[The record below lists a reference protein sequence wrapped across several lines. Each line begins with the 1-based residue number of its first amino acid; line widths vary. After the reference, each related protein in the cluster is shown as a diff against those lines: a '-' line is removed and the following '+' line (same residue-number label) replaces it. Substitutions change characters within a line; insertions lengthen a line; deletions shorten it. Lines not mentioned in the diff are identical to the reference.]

1 MKDKILKIFS
11 SSIKIKVTGR
21 NINNFLKRLINN
33 NINIE
38 KVIPISHKEIDL
50 IINYQDLDKVLK
62 LKTIYNIKIVRYYGK
77 LRIIKR
83 IKKDIFILS
92 SLLISLLLI
101 YTLSNVI
108 FKVEV
113 IHSNKNIIKL
123 VTKELED
130 NGIKKYKF
138 VKNYQEIEKIKNKI
152 LEENKDTLEWLE
164 IIREGTKYTIRVE
177 ERIINNK
184 PKDNKIYNIV
194 ASKNAVIKNIYA
206 ESGEKIRSINT
217 YVKKGDIIIS
227 SDITL
232 PNNEKISKTASGKVQ
247 GEVWYNIN
255 IEYPY
260 QYHEMK
266 YTGNKKKVLQY
277 FMDDCKEKKIPFVLH
292 GVTHEMEEEFRE
304 IFGDIYE
311 IEYDRDISEYIY
323 DREKLATLSGKK
335 LHGKRNHI
343 NRFKENHEWSYEPL
357 SDENQLEVL
366 AMLMEWK
373 MQNCDPE
380 DIEKHDEICV
390 SKNCVI
396 NYKELGLVGGVLRA
410 EGKIVGF
417 SIGERASNEDTF
429 IVHIEKAFADIQGAY
444 PMINQQFV
452 IHEMEDFKYVN
463 REDDAGE
470 EGLRKSKL
478 SYRPVFMVD
487 KGVLRLKSEVKN

>member
-11 SSIKIKVTGR
+11 SSIKIKVTER

-62 LKTIYNIKIVRYYGK
+62 LKTIYNIKIIRYYGK

-101 YTLSNVI
+101 YTLSNII
-108 FKVEV
+108 FKIEV
-113 IHSNKNIIKL
+113 IHSNNNIIKL

-260 QYHEMK
+260 QYHEIK
-266 YTGNKKKVLQY
+266 YTGNKKKVLVLNLLNKRISFFDFHKY
-277 FMDDCKEKKIPFVLH
+277 KTFNRNIKYIFNNNITPISLIYEDEYETNIINEVYDYNTAREKAITKAKEKILEKYPNIKDITDIKIIKEEDKKNKISLNLFVTCL
-292 GVTHEMEEEFRE
+292 
-304 IFGDIYE
+304 
-311 IEYDRDISEYIY
+311 
-323 DREKLATLSGKK
+323 
-335 LHGKRNHI
+335 
-343 NRFKENHEWSYEPL
+343 
-357 SDENQLEVL
+357 
-366 AMLMEWK
+366 
-373 MQNCDPE
+373 E
-380 DIEKHDEICV
+380 DITE
-390 SKNCVI
+390 
-396 NYKELGLVGGVLRA
+396 YKE
-410 EGKIVGF
+410 
-417 SIGERASNEDTF
+417 
-429 IVHIEKAFADIQGAY
+429 
-444 PMINQQFV
+444 
-452 IHEMEDFKYVN
+452 VN
-463 REDDAGE
+463 NNKET
-470 EGLRKSKL
+470 S
-478 SYRPVFMVD
+478 
-487 KGVLRLKSEVKN
+487 

>member
-260 QYHEMK
+260 QYHEIK
-266 YTGNKKKVLQY
+266 YTGNKKKVLVLNLLNKRISFFDFHKY
-277 FMDDCKEKKIPFVLH
+277 KTFNRNIKYIFNNNITPISLIYEDEYETNIINEVYDYNTAREKAITKAKEKILEKYPNIKDITDIKIIKEEDKKNKISLNLFVTCL
-292 GVTHEMEEEFRE
+292 
-304 IFGDIYE
+304 
-311 IEYDRDISEYIY
+311 
-323 DREKLATLSGKK
+323 
-335 LHGKRNHI
+335 
-343 NRFKENHEWSYEPL
+343 
-357 SDENQLEVL
+357 
-366 AMLMEWK
+366 
-373 MQNCDPE
+373 E
-380 DIEKHDEICV
+380 DITEYQEID
-390 SKNCVI
+390 N
-396 NYKELGLVGGVLRA
+396 NKET
-410 EGKIVGF
+410 
-417 SIGERASNEDTF
+417 S
-429 IVHIEKAFADIQGAY
+429 
-444 PMINQQFV
+444 
-452 IHEMEDFKYVN
+452 
-463 REDDAGE
+463 
-470 EGLRKSKL
+470 
-478 SYRPVFMVD
+478 
-487 KGVLRLKSEVKN
+487 

>member
-11 SSIKIKVTGR
+11 SSTKIKVTGR

-62 LKTIYNIKIVRYYGK
+62 LKTIYNIKIIRYYGK

-101 YTLSNVI
+101 YTLTNVI

-260 QYHEMK
+260 QYHEIK
-266 YTGNKKKVLQY
+266 YTGNKKKVLVLNLLNKRISFFDFHKY
-277 FMDDCKEKKIPFVLH
+277 KTFNRNIKYIFNNNITPISLIYEDEYETNIINEVYDYNTAREKAITKAKEKILEKYPNIKDITNIKIIKEEDKKNKISLNLFVTCL
-292 GVTHEMEEEFRE
+292 
-304 IFGDIYE
+304 
-311 IEYDRDISEYIY
+311 
-323 DREKLATLSGKK
+323 
-335 LHGKRNHI
+335 
-343 NRFKENHEWSYEPL
+343 
-357 SDENQLEVL
+357 
-366 AMLMEWK
+366 
-373 MQNCDPE
+373 E
-380 DIEKHDEICV
+380 DITEYQEV
-390 SKNCVI
+390 N
-396 NYKELGLVGGVLRA
+396 NNKET
-410 EGKIVGF
+410 
-417 SIGERASNEDTF
+417 S
-429 IVHIEKAFADIQGAY
+429 
-444 PMINQQFV
+444 
-452 IHEMEDFKYVN
+452 
-463 REDDAGE
+463 
-470 EGLRKSKL
+470 
-478 SYRPVFMVD
+478 
-487 KGVLRLKSEVKN
+487 

>member
-83 IKKDIFILS
+83 VKKDIFILS

-101 YTLSNVI
+101 YTLSNII

-138 VKNYQEIEKIKNKI
+138 VKNYQEIEKIKKKI

-206 ESGEKIRSINT
+206 ESGEKVRSINT

-232 PNNEKISKTASGKVQ
+232 PNNEKIAKTASGKVQ
-247 GEVWYNIN
+247 GEVWYSIN

-260 QYHEMK
+260 QYHEVK
-266 YTGNKKKVLQY
+266 YTGNKKKVLVLNLLNKRISFFDFHKY
-277 FMDDCKEKKIPFVLH
+277 KTFNRNIKYIFNNNITFISLIYEDEYETNIINEVYDYNTAKEKAITKA
-292 GVTHEMEEEFRE
+292 
-304 IFGDIYE
+304 
-311 IEYDRDISEYIY
+311 
-323 DREKLATLSGKK
+323 KKK
-335 LHGKRNHI
+335 LLEKYSNIEEVTNVKII
-343 NRFKENHEWSYEPL
+343 NEEDKETKISL
-357 SDENQLEVL
+357 SLFVTCL
-366 AMLMEWK
+366 
-373 MQNCDPE
+373 E
-380 DIEKHDEICV
+380 DITEYQEV
-390 SKNCVI
+390 
-396 NYKELGLVGGVLRA
+396 
-410 EGKIVGF
+410 
-417 SIGERASNEDTF
+417 
-429 IVHIEKAFADIQGAY
+429 
-444 PMINQQFV
+444 
-452 IHEMEDFKYVN
+452 
-463 REDDAGE
+463 
-470 EGLRKSKL
+470 
-478 SYRPVFMVD
+478 VD
-487 KGVLRLKSEVKN
+487 NSQ

>member
-38 KVIPISHKEIDL
+38 KVIPISNKEIDL

-62 LKTIYNIKIVRYYGK
+62 LKTIYSIKIVRYYGK

-260 QYHEMK
+260 QYHEIK
-266 YTGNKKKVLQY
+266 YTGNKKKVLVLNLLNKRISFFDFHKY
-277 FMDDCKEKKIPFVLH
+277 KTFNRNIKYIFNNNITPISLIYEDEYETNIINEVYDYNTAREKAITKAKEKILEKYPNIKDITNIKIIN
-292 GVTHEMEEEFRE
+292 EE
-304 IFGDIYE
+304 
-311 IEYDRDISEYIY
+311 
-323 DREKLATLSGKK
+323 GKK
-335 LHGKRNHI
+335 NKISLNLFVTCLEDI
-343 NRFKENHEWSYEPL
+343 TEYQEVDNNKEN
-357 SDENQLEVL
+357 
-366 AMLMEWK
+366 
-373 MQNCDPE
+373 
-380 DIEKHDEICV
+380 
-390 SKNCVI
+390 
-396 NYKELGLVGGVLRA
+396 
-410 EGKIVGF
+410 
-417 SIGERASNEDTF
+417 T
-429 IVHIEKAFADIQGAY
+429 
-444 PMINQQFV
+444 
-452 IHEMEDFKYVN
+452 
-463 REDDAGE
+463 
-470 EGLRKSKL
+470 
-478 SYRPVFMVD
+478 
-487 KGVLRLKSEVKN
+487 

>member
-101 YTLSNVI
+101 YTLSNII
-108 FKVEV
+108 FKIEV
-113 IHSNKNIIKL
+113 IHSNNNIIKL

-206 ESGEKIRSINT
+206 ESGEKVRSINT

-232 PNNEKISKTASGKVQ
+232 PNNEKIPKTASGKVQ

-260 QYHEMK
+260 QYHEIK
-266 YTGNKKKVLQY
+266 YTGNKKKVL
-277 FMDDCKEKKIPFVLH
+277 VLNLLNKRISFFDFH
-292 GVTHEMEEEFRE
+292 KYKTFNRNIKY
-304 IFGDIYE
+304 IFNNNITPISLIYE
-311 IEYDRDISEYIY
+311 DEYETNIINEVY
-323 DREKLATLSGKK
+323 DYNTAREKAITKAKDKMLEKYPNIKDITNIKIIKEEDKK
-335 LHGKRNHI
+335 NKISLNL
-343 NRFKENHEWSYEPL
+343 FVTCL
-357 SDENQLEVL
+357 
-366 AMLMEWK
+366 
-373 MQNCDPE
+373 E
-380 DIEKHDEICV
+380 DITEYQEVD
-390 SKNCVI
+390 N
-396 NYKELGLVGGVLRA
+396 NKET
-410 EGKIVGF
+410 
-417 SIGERASNEDTF
+417 S
-429 IVHIEKAFADIQGAY
+429 
-444 PMINQQFV
+444 
-452 IHEMEDFKYVN
+452 
-463 REDDAGE
+463 
-470 EGLRKSKL
+470 
-478 SYRPVFMVD
+478 
-487 KGVLRLKSEVKN
+487 

>member
-138 VKNYQEIEKIKNKI
+138 VKNYQEIEKIKKKI
-152 LEENKDTLEWLE
+152 LEKNKDTLEWLE

-260 QYHEMK
+260 QYHEIK
-266 YTGNKKKVLQY
+266 YTGNKKKVL
-277 FMDDCKEKKIPFVLH
+277 VLNLLNKRISFFDFH
-292 GVTHEMEEEFRE
+292 KYKTFNRNIKY
-304 IFGDIYE
+304 IFNNNITPISLIYE
-311 IEYDRDISEYIY
+311 DEYETNIINEVY
-323 DREKLATLSGKK
+323 DYNTAREKAITKAKDKILKK
-335 LHGKRNHI
+335 YPNIKDITNI
-343 NRFKENHEWSYEPL
+343 KIIKEEDKKNKISL
-357 SDENQLEVL
+357 NLFVTCL
-366 AMLMEWK
+366 
-373 MQNCDPE
+373 E
-380 DIEKHDEICV
+380 DITEYQEV
-390 SKNCVI
+390 N
-396 NYKELGLVGGVLRA
+396 N
-410 EGKIVGF
+410 
-417 SIGERASNEDTF
+417 N
-429 IVHIEKAFADIQGAY
+429 IET
-444 PMINQQFV
+444 P
-452 IHEMEDFKYVN
+452 
-463 REDDAGE
+463 
-470 EGLRKSKL
+470 
-478 SYRPVFMVD
+478 
-487 KGVLRLKSEVKN
+487 

>member
-101 YTLSNVI
+101 YTLSNII
-108 FKVEV
+108 FKIEV
-113 IHSNKNIIKL
+113 IHSNNNIIKL

-138 VKNYQEIEKIKNKI
+138 VKNYQEIEKIKKKI

-206 ESGEKIRSINT
+206 ESGEKVRSINT

-260 QYHEMK
+260 QYHEIK
-266 YTGNKKKVLQY
+266 YTGNKKKVL
-277 FMDDCKEKKIPFVLH
+277 VLNLLNKRISFFDFH
-292 GVTHEMEEEFRE
+292 KYKTFNRNIKY
-304 IFGDIYE
+304 IFNNNITPISLIYE
-311 IEYDRDISEYIY
+311 DEYETNIINEVY
-323 DREKLATLSGKK
+323 DYNTAREKAITKAKDKMLEKYPNIKDITNIKIIKEEDKK
-335 LHGKRNHI
+335 NKISLNL
-343 NRFKENHEWSYEPL
+343 FVTCL
-357 SDENQLEVL
+357 
-366 AMLMEWK
+366 
-373 MQNCDPE
+373 E
-380 DIEKHDEICV
+380 DITEYQEVD
-390 SKNCVI
+390 N
-396 NYKELGLVGGVLRA
+396 NKET
-410 EGKIVGF
+410 
-417 SIGERASNEDTF
+417 S
-429 IVHIEKAFADIQGAY
+429 
-444 PMINQQFV
+444 
-452 IHEMEDFKYVN
+452 
-463 REDDAGE
+463 
-470 EGLRKSKL
+470 
-478 SYRPVFMVD
+478 
-487 KGVLRLKSEVKN
+487 

>member
-62 LKTIYNIKIVRYYGK
+62 LKTIYNIKIIRYYGK

-101 YTLSNVI
+101 YTLSNII
-108 FKVEV
+108 FKIEV
-113 IHSNKNIIKL
+113 IHSNNNIIKL

-260 QYHEMK
+260 QYHEIK
-266 YTGNKKKVLQY
+266 YTGNKKKVLVLNLLNKRISFFDFHKY
-277 FMDDCKEKKIPFVLH
+277 KTFNRNIKYIFNNNITPISLIYEDEYETNIINEVYDYNTAREKAITKAKEKILEKYPNIKDITNIKIIKEEDKKNKISLNLFVTCL
-292 GVTHEMEEEFRE
+292 
-304 IFGDIYE
+304 
-311 IEYDRDISEYIY
+311 
-323 DREKLATLSGKK
+323 
-335 LHGKRNHI
+335 
-343 NRFKENHEWSYEPL
+343 
-357 SDENQLEVL
+357 
-366 AMLMEWK
+366 
-373 MQNCDPE
+373 E
-380 DIEKHDEICV
+380 DITEYQE
-390 SKNCVI
+390 
-396 NYKELGLVGGVLRA
+396 
-410 EGKIVGF
+410 
-417 SIGERASNEDTF
+417 
-429 IVHIEKAFADIQGAY
+429 
-444 PMINQQFV
+444 
-452 IHEMEDFKYVN
+452 
-463 REDDAGE
+463 
-470 EGLRKSKL
+470 
-478 SYRPVFMVD
+478 VD
-487 KGVLRLKSEVKN
+487 NNKGTS

>member
-101 YTLSNVI
+101 YTLSNII
-108 FKVEV
+108 FKIEV
-113 IHSNKNIIKL
+113 IHSNNNIIKL

-138 VKNYQEIEKIKNKI
+138 VKNYQEIEKIKKKI

-206 ESGEKIRSINT
+206 ESGEKVRSINT

-232 PNNEKISKTASGKVQ
+232 PNNEKIPKTASGKVQ

-260 QYHEMK
+260 QYHEIK
-266 YTGNKKKVLQY
+266 YTGNKKKVL
-277 FMDDCKEKKIPFVLH
+277 VLNLLNKRISFFDFH
-292 GVTHEMEEEFRE
+292 KYKTFNRNIKY
-304 IFGDIYE
+304 IFNNNITPISLIYE
-311 IEYDRDISEYIY
+311 DEYETNIINEVY
-323 DREKLATLSGKK
+323 DYNTAREKAITKAKDKMLEKYPNIKDITNIKIIKEEDKK
-335 LHGKRNHI
+335 NKISLNL
-343 NRFKENHEWSYEPL
+343 FVTCL
-357 SDENQLEVL
+357 
-366 AMLMEWK
+366 
-373 MQNCDPE
+373 E
-380 DIEKHDEICV
+380 DITEYQEVD
-390 SKNCVI
+390 N
-396 NYKELGLVGGVLRA
+396 NKET
-410 EGKIVGF
+410 
-417 SIGERASNEDTF
+417 S
-429 IVHIEKAFADIQGAY
+429 
-444 PMINQQFV
+444 
-452 IHEMEDFKYVN
+452 
-463 REDDAGE
+463 
-470 EGLRKSKL
+470 
-478 SYRPVFMVD
+478 
-487 KGVLRLKSEVKN
+487 

>member
-138 VKNYQEIEKIKNKI
+138 VKKYQEIEKIKNKI

-194 ASKNAVIKNIYA
+194 ASNNAVIKTIYA
-206 ESGEKIRSINT
+206 ESGEIIRSINT

-247 GEVWYNIN
+247 GEVWYSIN

-260 QYHEMK
+260 QYHEEK
-266 YTGNKKKVLQY
+266 YTGNKKKVLVLNLLNKRISFFDFHKY
-277 FMDDCKEKKIPFVLH
+277 KTFNRNIKYIFNNNITPISLIYEDEYETNIINEVYDYNTAREKATTKAKEKILEKYPNIKDITNIKIIKEEDKKNKISLNLFVTCL
-292 GVTHEMEEEFRE
+292 E
-304 IFGDIYE
+304 DIT
-311 IEYDRDISEYIY
+311 EYQEVD
-323 DREKLATLSGKK
+323 
-335 LHGKRNHI
+335 N
-343 NRFKENHEWSYEPL
+343 NKEN
-357 SDENQLEVL
+357 
-366 AMLMEWK
+366 
-373 MQNCDPE
+373 
-380 DIEKHDEICV
+380 
-390 SKNCVI
+390 
-396 NYKELGLVGGVLRA
+396 
-410 EGKIVGF
+410 
-417 SIGERASNEDTF
+417 T
-429 IVHIEKAFADIQGAY
+429 
-444 PMINQQFV
+444 
-452 IHEMEDFKYVN
+452 
-463 REDDAGE
+463 
-470 EGLRKSKL
+470 
-478 SYRPVFMVD
+478 
-487 KGVLRLKSEVKN
+487 

>member
-62 LKTIYNIKIVRYYGK
+62 LKTIYNIKIIRYYGK

-101 YTLSNVI
+101 YTLSNII
-108 FKVEV
+108 FKIEV
-113 IHSNKNIIKL
+113 IHSNNNIIKL

-138 VKNYQEIEKIKNKI
+138 VKNYQEIEKIKKKI

-206 ESGEKIRSINT
+206 ESGEKVRSINT

-232 PNNEKISKTASGKVQ
+232 PNNEKIPKTASGKVQ

-260 QYHEMK
+260 QYHEIK
-266 YTGNKKKVLQY
+266 YTGNKKKVL
-277 FMDDCKEKKIPFVLH
+277 VLNLLNKRISFFDFH
-292 GVTHEMEEEFRE
+292 KYKTFNRNIKY
-304 IFGDIYE
+304 IFNNNITPISLIYE
-311 IEYDRDISEYIY
+311 DEYETNIINEVY
-323 DREKLATLSGKK
+323 DYNTAREKAITKAKDKILEKYPNIKDITNIKIIKEEDKK
-335 LHGKRNHI
+335 NKISLNL
-343 NRFKENHEWSYEPL
+343 FVTCL
-357 SDENQLEVL
+357 
-366 AMLMEWK
+366 
-373 MQNCDPE
+373 E
-380 DIEKHDEICV
+380 DITEYQEVD
-390 SKNCVI
+390 N
-396 NYKELGLVGGVLRA
+396 NKET
-410 EGKIVGF
+410 
-417 SIGERASNEDTF
+417 S
-429 IVHIEKAFADIQGAY
+429 
-444 PMINQQFV
+444 
-452 IHEMEDFKYVN
+452 
-463 REDDAGE
+463 
-470 EGLRKSKL
+470 
-478 SYRPVFMVD
+478 
-487 KGVLRLKSEVKN
+487 

>member
-152 LEENKDTLEWLE
+152 LEENKNTLEWLE

-206 ESGEKIRSINT
+206 ESGEKVRSINT

-247 GEVWYNIN
+247 GEVWYSIN

-260 QYHEMK
+260 QYHEIK
-266 YTGNKKKVLQY
+266 YTGNKKKVLVLNLLNKRISFFDFHKY
-277 FMDDCKEKKIPFVLH
+277 KTFNRNIKYIFNNNITPISLIYEDEYETNIINEIYDYNTAKEKAITKAKDKILEKYPNIKDITNIKIIKEEDKKNKISLNLFVTCL
-292 GVTHEMEEEFRE
+292 
-304 IFGDIYE
+304 
-311 IEYDRDISEYIY
+311 
-323 DREKLATLSGKK
+323 
-335 LHGKRNHI
+335 
-343 NRFKENHEWSYEPL
+343 
-357 SDENQLEVL
+357 
-366 AMLMEWK
+366 
-373 MQNCDPE
+373 E
-380 DIEKHDEICV
+380 DITEYQEV
-390 SKNCVI
+390 N
-396 NYKELGLVGGVLRA
+396 N
-410 EGKIVGF
+410 
-417 SIGERASNEDTF
+417 N
-429 IVHIEKAFADIQGAY
+429 IET
-444 PMINQQFV
+444 P
-452 IHEMEDFKYVN
+452 
-463 REDDAGE
+463 
-470 EGLRKSKL
+470 
-478 SYRPVFMVD
+478 
-487 KGVLRLKSEVKN
+487 

>member
-83 IKKDIFILS
+83 VKKDIFILS

-101 YTLSNVI
+101 YTLSNII

-138 VKNYQEIEKIKNKI
+138 VKNYQEIEKIKKKI

-260 QYHEMK
+260 QYHEIK
-266 YTGNKKKVLQY
+266 YTGNKKKVLVLNLLNKRISLFDFHKY
-277 FMDDCKEKKIPFVLH
+277 KTFNRNIKYIFNNNITPISLIYEDEYETNIINEVYDYNTAREKAITKAKEKILEKYPNIKDITNIKIINEEDKKNKISLNLFVTCL
-292 GVTHEMEEEFRE
+292 
-304 IFGDIYE
+304 
-311 IEYDRDISEYIY
+311 
-323 DREKLATLSGKK
+323 
-335 LHGKRNHI
+335 
-343 NRFKENHEWSYEPL
+343 
-357 SDENQLEVL
+357 
-366 AMLMEWK
+366 
-373 MQNCDPE
+373 E
-380 DIEKHDEICV
+380 DITEYQEV
-390 SKNCVI
+390 N
-396 NYKELGLVGGVLRA
+396 N
-410 EGKIVGF
+410 
-417 SIGERASNEDTF
+417 N
-429 IVHIEKAFADIQGAY
+429 IET
-444 PMINQQFV
+444 
-452 IHEMEDFKYVN
+452 H
-463 REDDAGE
+463 
-470 EGLRKSKL
+470 
-478 SYRPVFMVD
+478 
-487 KGVLRLKSEVKN
+487 

>member
-260 QYHEMK
+260 QYHEIK
-266 YTGNKKKVLQY
+266 YTGNKKKVLVLNLLNKRISFFDFHKY
-277 FMDDCKEKKIPFVLH
+277 KTFNRNIKYIFNNNITPISLIYEDEYETNIINEVYDYNTAKEKAITKVKDKILEKYPNIKEITNIKIINEEDKKNKISLNLFVTCL
-292 GVTHEMEEEFRE
+292 E
-304 IFGDIYE
+304 DIT
-311 IEYDRDISEYIY
+311 EYQEVD
-323 DREKLATLSGKK
+323 
-335 LHGKRNHI
+335 N
-343 NRFKENHEWSYEPL
+343 NKEN
-357 SDENQLEVL
+357 
-366 AMLMEWK
+366 
-373 MQNCDPE
+373 
-380 DIEKHDEICV
+380 
-390 SKNCVI
+390 
-396 NYKELGLVGGVLRA
+396 
-410 EGKIVGF
+410 
-417 SIGERASNEDTF
+417 T
-429 IVHIEKAFADIQGAY
+429 
-444 PMINQQFV
+444 
-452 IHEMEDFKYVN
+452 
-463 REDDAGE
+463 
-470 EGLRKSKL
+470 
-478 SYRPVFMVD
+478 
-487 KGVLRLKSEVKN
+487 

>member
-232 PNNEKISKTASGKVQ
+232 PTNEKISKTASGKVQ

-260 QYHEMK
+260 QYHEIK
-266 YTGNKKKVLQY
+266 YTGNKKKVLVLNLLNKRISFFDFHKY
-277 FMDDCKEKKIPFVLH
+277 KTFNRNIKYIFNNNITPISLIYEDEYETNIINEVYDYNTAREKATTKAKEKILEKYPNIKDITNIKIIKEEDKKNKISLNLFVTCL
-292 GVTHEMEEEFRE
+292 E
-304 IFGDIYE
+304 DIT
-311 IEYDRDISEYIY
+311 EYQEVD
-323 DREKLATLSGKK
+323 
-335 LHGKRNHI
+335 N
-343 NRFKENHEWSYEPL
+343 NKEN
-357 SDENQLEVL
+357 
-366 AMLMEWK
+366 
-373 MQNCDPE
+373 
-380 DIEKHDEICV
+380 
-390 SKNCVI
+390 
-396 NYKELGLVGGVLRA
+396 
-410 EGKIVGF
+410 
-417 SIGERASNEDTF
+417 T
-429 IVHIEKAFADIQGAY
+429 
-444 PMINQQFV
+444 
-452 IHEMEDFKYVN
+452 
-463 REDDAGE
+463 
-470 EGLRKSKL
+470 
-478 SYRPVFMVD
+478 
-487 KGVLRLKSEVKN
+487 

>member
-101 YTLSNVI
+101 YTLSNII
-108 FKVEV
+108 FKIEV
-113 IHSNKNIIKL
+113 IHSNNNIIKL

-260 QYHEMK
+260 QYHEIK
-266 YTGNKKKVLQY
+266 YTGNKKKVLVLNLLNKRISFFDFHKY
-277 FMDDCKEKKIPFVLH
+277 KTFNRNIKYIFNNNITPISLIYEDEYETNIINEVYDYNTAREKAITKAKEKILEKYPNIKDRTNIKIIKEEDKKNKISLNLFVTCL
-292 GVTHEMEEEFRE
+292 
-304 IFGDIYE
+304 
-311 IEYDRDISEYIY
+311 
-323 DREKLATLSGKK
+323 
-335 LHGKRNHI
+335 
-343 NRFKENHEWSYEPL
+343 
-357 SDENQLEVL
+357 
-366 AMLMEWK
+366 
-373 MQNCDPE
+373 E
-380 DIEKHDEICV
+380 DITEYQEV
-390 SKNCVI
+390 N
-396 NYKELGLVGGVLRA
+396 NNKET
-410 EGKIVGF
+410 
-417 SIGERASNEDTF
+417 S
-429 IVHIEKAFADIQGAY
+429 
-444 PMINQQFV
+444 
-452 IHEMEDFKYVN
+452 
-463 REDDAGE
+463 
-470 EGLRKSKL
+470 
-478 SYRPVFMVD
+478 
-487 KGVLRLKSEVKN
+487 

>member
-62 LKTIYNIKIVRYYGK
+62 LKTIYNIKIIRYYGK

-101 YTLSNVI
+101 YTLSNII

-113 IHSNKNIIKL
+113 IHSNNNIIKL

-266 YTGNKKKVLQY
+266 YTGNKKKVL
-277 FMDDCKEKKIPFVLH
+277 VLNLLNKRISFFDFH
-292 GVTHEMEEEFRE
+292 KYKTFNRNIKY
-304 IFGDIYE
+304 IFNNNITPISLIYE
-311 IEYDRDISEYIY
+311 DEYETNIINEVY
-323 DREKLATLSGKK
+323 DYNTAREKAITKAKDKMLEKYPNIKDITNIKIIKEEDKK
-335 LHGKRNHI
+335 NKISLNL
-343 NRFKENHEWSYEPL
+343 FVTCL
-357 SDENQLEVL
+357 
-366 AMLMEWK
+366 
-373 MQNCDPE
+373 E
-380 DIEKHDEICV
+380 DITEYQEVD
-390 SKNCVI
+390 N
-396 NYKELGLVGGVLRA
+396 NKET
-410 EGKIVGF
+410 
-417 SIGERASNEDTF
+417 S
-429 IVHIEKAFADIQGAY
+429 
-444 PMINQQFV
+444 
-452 IHEMEDFKYVN
+452 
-463 REDDAGE
+463 
-470 EGLRKSKL
+470 
-478 SYRPVFMVD
+478 
-487 KGVLRLKSEVKN
+487 

>member
-101 YTLSNVI
+101 HTLSNVI

-217 YVKKGDIIIS
+217 YVRKGDIIIS

-260 QYHEMK
+260 QYHEIK
-266 YTGNKKKVLQY
+266 YTGNKKKVLVLNLLNKRISFFDFHKY
-277 FMDDCKEKKIPFVLH
+277 KTFNRNIKYIFNNNITPISLIYEDEYETNIINEVYDYNTAREKATTKAKEKILEKYPNIKDITNIKIIKEEDKKNKISLNLFVTCL
-292 GVTHEMEEEFRE
+292 E
-304 IFGDIYE
+304 DIT
-311 IEYDRDISEYIY
+311 EYQEVD
-323 DREKLATLSGKK
+323 
-335 LHGKRNHI
+335 N
-343 NRFKENHEWSYEPL
+343 NKEN
-357 SDENQLEVL
+357 
-366 AMLMEWK
+366 
-373 MQNCDPE
+373 
-380 DIEKHDEICV
+380 
-390 SKNCVI
+390 
-396 NYKELGLVGGVLRA
+396 
-410 EGKIVGF
+410 
-417 SIGERASNEDTF
+417 T
-429 IVHIEKAFADIQGAY
+429 
-444 PMINQQFV
+444 
-452 IHEMEDFKYVN
+452 
-463 REDDAGE
+463 
-470 EGLRKSKL
+470 
-478 SYRPVFMVD
+478 
-487 KGVLRLKSEVKN
+487 

>member
-138 VKNYQEIEKIKNKI
+138 VKNYQEIEKIKNKV

-260 QYHEMK
+260 QYHEIK
-266 YTGNKKKVLQY
+266 YTGNKKKVLVLNLLNKRISFFDFHKY
-277 FMDDCKEKKIPFVLH
+277 KTFNRNIKYIFNNSVTPISLTYEDEYETNIINEVYDYDTAREKAIAKAKEKLLEKYPNIEEVTDIKIITEEDKETKISLNLFVTCL
-292 GVTHEMEEEFRE
+292 
-304 IFGDIYE
+304 
-311 IEYDRDISEYIY
+311 
-323 DREKLATLSGKK
+323 
-335 LHGKRNHI
+335 
-343 NRFKENHEWSYEPL
+343 
-357 SDENQLEVL
+357 
-366 AMLMEWK
+366 
-373 MQNCDPE
+373 E
-380 DIEKHDEICV
+380 DITEYQEV
-390 SKNCVI
+390 N
-396 NYKELGLVGGVLRA
+396 N
-410 EGKIVGF
+410 
-417 SIGERASNEDTF
+417 N
-429 IVHIEKAFADIQGAY
+429 IET
-444 PMINQQFV
+444 P
-452 IHEMEDFKYVN
+452 
-463 REDDAGE
+463 
-470 EGLRKSKL
+470 
-478 SYRPVFMVD
+478 
-487 KGVLRLKSEVKN
+487 

>member
-38 KVIPISHKEIDL
+38 KVMPISHKEIDL

-101 YTLSNVI
+101 HTLSNVI

-184 PKDNKIYNIV
+184 LKDNKIYNIV

-260 QYHEMK
+260 QYHEIK
-266 YTGNKKKVLQY
+266 YTGNKKKVLVLNLLNKRISLFDFHKY
-277 FMDDCKEKKIPFVLH
+277 KTFNRNIKYIFNNNITPISLIYEDEYETNIINEVYDYNTAREKAITKAKEKILEKYPNIKDITNIKIIKEEDKKNKISLNLFVTCL
-292 GVTHEMEEEFRE
+292 E
-304 IFGDIYE
+304 DIT
-311 IEYDRDISEYIY
+311 EYQEVD
-323 DREKLATLSGKK
+323 
-335 LHGKRNHI
+335 N
-343 NRFKENHEWSYEPL
+343 NKEN
-357 SDENQLEVL
+357 
-366 AMLMEWK
+366 
-373 MQNCDPE
+373 
-380 DIEKHDEICV
+380 
-390 SKNCVI
+390 
-396 NYKELGLVGGVLRA
+396 
-410 EGKIVGF
+410 
-417 SIGERASNEDTF
+417 T
-429 IVHIEKAFADIQGAY
+429 
-444 PMINQQFV
+444 
-452 IHEMEDFKYVN
+452 
-463 REDDAGE
+463 
-470 EGLRKSKL
+470 
-478 SYRPVFMVD
+478 
-487 KGVLRLKSEVKN
+487 

>member
-62 LKTIYNIKIVRYYGK
+62 LKTIYNIKIIRYYGK

-101 YTLSNVI
+101 YTLSNII

-113 IHSNKNIIKL
+113 IHSNNNIIKL

-260 QYHEMK
+260 QYHEIK
-266 YTGNKKKVLQY
+266 YTGNKKKVLVLNLLNKRISFFDFHKY
-277 FMDDCKEKKIPFVLH
+277 KTFNRNIKYIFNNNITPISLIYEDEYETNIINEVYDYNTAREKAITKAKEKILEKYPNIKDITNIKIIKEEDKKNKISLNLFVTCL
-292 GVTHEMEEEFRE
+292 
-304 IFGDIYE
+304 
-311 IEYDRDISEYIY
+311 
-323 DREKLATLSGKK
+323 
-335 LHGKRNHI
+335 
-343 NRFKENHEWSYEPL
+343 
-357 SDENQLEVL
+357 
-366 AMLMEWK
+366 
-373 MQNCDPE
+373 E
-380 DIEKHDEICV
+380 DITEYQEVD
-390 SKNCVI
+390 N
-396 NYKELGLVGGVLRA
+396 NKET
-410 EGKIVGF
+410 
-417 SIGERASNEDTF
+417 S
-429 IVHIEKAFADIQGAY
+429 
-444 PMINQQFV
+444 
-452 IHEMEDFKYVN
+452 
-463 REDDAGE
+463 
-470 EGLRKSKL
+470 
-478 SYRPVFMVD
+478 
-487 KGVLRLKSEVKN
+487 

>member
-260 QYHEMK
+260 QYHEIK
-266 YTGNKKKVLQY
+266 YTGNKKKVLVLNLLNKRISFFDFHKY
-277 FMDDCKEKKIPFVLH
+277 KTFNRNIKYIFNNNITPISLIYEDEYETNIINEVYDYNTAREKATTKAKEKILEKYPNIKDITNIKIIKEEDKKNKISLNLFVTCL
-292 GVTHEMEEEFRE
+292 E
-304 IFGDIYE
+304 DIT
-311 IEYDRDISEYIY
+311 EYQEVD
-323 DREKLATLSGKK
+323 
-335 LHGKRNHI
+335 N
-343 NRFKENHEWSYEPL
+343 NKEN
-357 SDENQLEVL
+357 
-366 AMLMEWK
+366 
-373 MQNCDPE
+373 
-380 DIEKHDEICV
+380 
-390 SKNCVI
+390 
-396 NYKELGLVGGVLRA
+396 
-410 EGKIVGF
+410 
-417 SIGERASNEDTF
+417 T
-429 IVHIEKAFADIQGAY
+429 
-444 PMINQQFV
+444 
-452 IHEMEDFKYVN
+452 
-463 REDDAGE
+463 
-470 EGLRKSKL
+470 
-478 SYRPVFMVD
+478 
-487 KGVLRLKSEVKN
+487 

>member
-266 YTGNKKKVLQY
+266 YTGNKKKVLVLNLLNKRISFFDFHKY
-277 FMDDCKEKKIPFVLH
+277 KTFNRNIKYIFNNNITPISLIYEDEYETNIINEVYDYNTAREKATTKAKEKILEKYPNIKDITNIKIINEEDKKNKISLNLFVTCL
-292 GVTHEMEEEFRE
+292 E
-304 IFGDIYE
+304 DIT
-311 IEYDRDISEYIY
+311 EYQEVD
-323 DREKLATLSGKK
+323 
-335 LHGKRNHI
+335 N
-343 NRFKENHEWSYEPL
+343 NKEN
-357 SDENQLEVL
+357 
-366 AMLMEWK
+366 
-373 MQNCDPE
+373 
-380 DIEKHDEICV
+380 
-390 SKNCVI
+390 
-396 NYKELGLVGGVLRA
+396 
-410 EGKIVGF
+410 
-417 SIGERASNEDTF
+417 T
-429 IVHIEKAFADIQGAY
+429 
-444 PMINQQFV
+444 
-452 IHEMEDFKYVN
+452 
-463 REDDAGE
+463 
-470 EGLRKSKL
+470 
-478 SYRPVFMVD
+478 
-487 KGVLRLKSEVKN
+487 

>member
-101 YTLSNVI
+101 YTLSNII
-108 FKVEV
+108 FKIEV

-260 QYHEMK
+260 QYHEIK
-266 YTGNKKKVLQY
+266 YTGNKKKVLVLNLLNKRISFFDFHKY
-277 FMDDCKEKKIPFVLH
+277 KTFNRNIKYIFNNNITPISLIYEDEYETNIINEVYDYNTAREKAITKAKEKILEKYPNIKDITDIKIIKEEDKKNKISLNLFVTCL
-292 GVTHEMEEEFRE
+292 
-304 IFGDIYE
+304 
-311 IEYDRDISEYIY
+311 
-323 DREKLATLSGKK
+323 
-335 LHGKRNHI
+335 
-343 NRFKENHEWSYEPL
+343 
-357 SDENQLEVL
+357 
-366 AMLMEWK
+366 
-373 MQNCDPE
+373 E
-380 DIEKHDEICV
+380 DITE
-390 SKNCVI
+390 
-396 NYKELGLVGGVLRA
+396 YKE
-410 EGKIVGF
+410 
-417 SIGERASNEDTF
+417 
-429 IVHIEKAFADIQGAY
+429 
-444 PMINQQFV
+444 
-452 IHEMEDFKYVN
+452 VN
-463 REDDAGE
+463 NNKET
-470 EGLRKSKL
+470 S
-478 SYRPVFMVD
+478 
-487 KGVLRLKSEVKN
+487 

>member
-62 LKTIYNIKIVRYYGK
+62 LKTIYNIKIIRYYGK

-101 YTLSNVI
+101 YTLSNII
-108 FKVEV
+108 FKIEV
-113 IHSNKNIIKL
+113 IHSNNNIIKL

-266 YTGNKKKVLQY
+266 YTGNKKKVLVLNLLNKRISFFDFHKY
-277 FMDDCKEKKIPFVLH
+277 KTFNRNIKYIFNNNITPISLIYEDEYETNIINEVYDYNTAREKAITKAKEKILEKYPNIKDIINIKIIKEEDKKNKISLNLFVTCL
-292 GVTHEMEEEFRE
+292 
-304 IFGDIYE
+304 
-311 IEYDRDISEYIY
+311 
-323 DREKLATLSGKK
+323 
-335 LHGKRNHI
+335 
-343 NRFKENHEWSYEPL
+343 
-357 SDENQLEVL
+357 
-366 AMLMEWK
+366 
-373 MQNCDPE
+373 E
-380 DIEKHDEICV
+380 DITEYQEID
-390 SKNCVI
+390 N
-396 NYKELGLVGGVLRA
+396 NKET
-410 EGKIVGF
+410 
-417 SIGERASNEDTF
+417 S
-429 IVHIEKAFADIQGAY
+429 
-444 PMINQQFV
+444 
-452 IHEMEDFKYVN
+452 
-463 REDDAGE
+463 
-470 EGLRKSKL
+470 
-478 SYRPVFMVD
+478 
-487 KGVLRLKSEVKN
+487 

>member
-11 SSIKIKVTGR
+11 SSIKIKVIGR

-101 YTLSNVI
+101 YTLSNII
-108 FKVEV
+108 FKIEV
-113 IHSNKNIIKL
+113 IHSNNNIIKL

-260 QYHEMK
+260 QYHEIK
-266 YTGNKKKVLQY
+266 YTGNKKKVLVLNLLNKRISFFDFHKY
-277 FMDDCKEKKIPFVLH
+277 KTFNRNIKYIFNNNITPISLIYEDEYETNIINEVYDYNTAREKAITKAKEKILEKYPNIKDITNIKIIKEEDKKNKISLNLFVTCL
-292 GVTHEMEEEFRE
+292 
-304 IFGDIYE
+304 
-311 IEYDRDISEYIY
+311 
-323 DREKLATLSGKK
+323 
-335 LHGKRNHI
+335 
-343 NRFKENHEWSYEPL
+343 
-357 SDENQLEVL
+357 
-366 AMLMEWK
+366 
-373 MQNCDPE
+373 E
-380 DIEKHDEICV
+380 DITEYQEVD
-390 SKNCVI
+390 N
-396 NYKELGLVGGVLRA
+396 NKET
-410 EGKIVGF
+410 
-417 SIGERASNEDTF
+417 S
-429 IVHIEKAFADIQGAY
+429 
-444 PMINQQFV
+444 
-452 IHEMEDFKYVN
+452 
-463 REDDAGE
+463 
-470 EGLRKSKL
+470 
-478 SYRPVFMVD
+478 
-487 KGVLRLKSEVKN
+487 

>member
-217 YVKKGDIIIS
+217 YVNKGDIIIS

-260 QYHEMK
+260 QYHEIK
-266 YTGNKKKVLQY
+266 YTGNKKKVLVLNLLNKRISFFDFHKY
-277 FMDDCKEKKIPFVLH
+277 KTFNRNIKYIFNNNITPISLIYEDEYETNIINEVYDYNTAREKAITKAKEKILEKYPNIKDITNIKIIKEEDKKNKISLNLFVTCL
-292 GVTHEMEEEFRE
+292 
-304 IFGDIYE
+304 
-311 IEYDRDISEYIY
+311 
-323 DREKLATLSGKK
+323 
-335 LHGKRNHI
+335 
-343 NRFKENHEWSYEPL
+343 
-357 SDENQLEVL
+357 
-366 AMLMEWK
+366 
-373 MQNCDPE
+373 E
-380 DIEKHDEICV
+380 DITEYQEVD
-390 SKNCVI
+390 N
-396 NYKELGLVGGVLRA
+396 NKET
-410 EGKIVGF
+410 
-417 SIGERASNEDTF
+417 S
-429 IVHIEKAFADIQGAY
+429 
-444 PMINQQFV
+444 
-452 IHEMEDFKYVN
+452 
-463 REDDAGE
+463 
-470 EGLRKSKL
+470 
-478 SYRPVFMVD
+478 
-487 KGVLRLKSEVKN
+487 

>member
-138 VKNYQEIEKIKNKI
+138 VKNYQEIEKIKKKI

-206 ESGEKIRSINT
+206 ESGEKVRSINT

-247 GEVWYNIN
+247 GEVWYSIN

-260 QYHEMK
+260 QYHEIK
-266 YTGNKKKVLQY
+266 YTGNKKKVLVLNLLNKRISFFDFHKY
-277 FMDDCKEKKIPFVLH
+277 KTFNRNIKYIFNNNITPISLIYEDEYETNIINEIYDYNTAKEKAITKAKDKILEKYPNIKDITNIKIIKEEDKKNKISLNLFVTCL
-292 GVTHEMEEEFRE
+292 
-304 IFGDIYE
+304 
-311 IEYDRDISEYIY
+311 
-323 DREKLATLSGKK
+323 
-335 LHGKRNHI
+335 
-343 NRFKENHEWSYEPL
+343 
-357 SDENQLEVL
+357 
-366 AMLMEWK
+366 
-373 MQNCDPE
+373 E
-380 DIEKHDEICV
+380 DITEYQEVD
-390 SKNCVI
+390 N
-396 NYKELGLVGGVLRA
+396 NKET
-410 EGKIVGF
+410 
-417 SIGERASNEDTF
+417 S
-429 IVHIEKAFADIQGAY
+429 
-444 PMINQQFV
+444 
-452 IHEMEDFKYVN
+452 
-463 REDDAGE
+463 
-470 EGLRKSKL
+470 
-478 SYRPVFMVD
+478 
-487 KGVLRLKSEVKN
+487 

>member
-152 LEENKDTLEWLE
+152 LEKNKDTLEWLE

-260 QYHEMK
+260 QYHEIK
-266 YTGNKKKVLQY
+266 YTGNKKKVLVLNLLNKRISFFDFHKY
-277 FMDDCKEKKIPFVLH
+277 KTFNRNIKYIFNNNITPISLIYEDEYETNIINEVYDYNTAKEKAITKAKDKILKKYPNIKDITNIKIIKEEDKKNKISLNLFVTCL
-292 GVTHEMEEEFRE
+292 
-304 IFGDIYE
+304 
-311 IEYDRDISEYIY
+311 
-323 DREKLATLSGKK
+323 
-335 LHGKRNHI
+335 
-343 NRFKENHEWSYEPL
+343 
-357 SDENQLEVL
+357 
-366 AMLMEWK
+366 
-373 MQNCDPE
+373 E
-380 DIEKHDEICV
+380 DITEYQEV
-390 SKNCVI
+390 N
-396 NYKELGLVGGVLRA
+396 N
-410 EGKIVGF
+410 
-417 SIGERASNEDTF
+417 N
-429 IVHIEKAFADIQGAY
+429 IET
-444 PMINQQFV
+444 P
-452 IHEMEDFKYVN
+452 
-463 REDDAGE
+463 
-470 EGLRKSKL
+470 
-478 SYRPVFMVD
+478 
-487 KGVLRLKSEVKN
+487 

>member
-101 YTLSNVI
+101 YTLSNII

-138 VKNYQEIEKIKNKI
+138 VKNYQEIEKIKKKI

-260 QYHEMK
+260 QYHEIK
-266 YTGNKKKVLQY
+266 YTGNKKKVLVLNLLNKRISFFDFHKY
-277 FMDDCKEKKIPFVLH
+277 KTFNRNIKYIFNNNIIPISLIYEDEYETNIINEVYDYNTAKEKAITKAKEKILEKYPNIKDITNIKIINEEDKKNKISLNLFVTCL
-292 GVTHEMEEEFRE
+292 E
-304 IFGDIYE
+304 DITKYQE
-311 IEYDRDISEYIY
+311 VD
-323 DREKLATLSGKK
+323 
-335 LHGKRNHI
+335 N
-343 NRFKENHEWSYEPL
+343 NKEN
-357 SDENQLEVL
+357 
-366 AMLMEWK
+366 
-373 MQNCDPE
+373 
-380 DIEKHDEICV
+380 
-390 SKNCVI
+390 
-396 NYKELGLVGGVLRA
+396 
-410 EGKIVGF
+410 
-417 SIGERASNEDTF
+417 T
-429 IVHIEKAFADIQGAY
+429 
-444 PMINQQFV
+444 
-452 IHEMEDFKYVN
+452 
-463 REDDAGE
+463 
-470 EGLRKSKL
+470 
-478 SYRPVFMVD
+478 
-487 KGVLRLKSEVKN
+487 

>member
-11 SSIKIKVTGR
+11 SSIKIKVIGR

-101 YTLSNVI
+101 YTLSNII
-108 FKVEV
+108 FKIEV
-113 IHSNKNIIKL
+113 IHSNNNIIKL

-260 QYHEMK
+260 QYHEIK
-266 YTGNKKKVLQY
+266 YTGNKKKVLVLNLLNKRISFFDFHKY
-277 FMDDCKEKKIPFVLH
+277 KTFNRNIKYIFNNNITPISLIYEDEYETNIINEVYDYNTAREKAITKAKEKILEKYPNIKDITNIKIIKEEDKKNKISLNLFVTCL
-292 GVTHEMEEEFRE
+292 
-304 IFGDIYE
+304 
-311 IEYDRDISEYIY
+311 
-323 DREKLATLSGKK
+323 
-335 LHGKRNHI
+335 
-343 NRFKENHEWSYEPL
+343 
-357 SDENQLEVL
+357 
-366 AMLMEWK
+366 
-373 MQNCDPE
+373 E
-380 DIEKHDEICV
+380 DITEYQEV
-390 SKNCVI
+390 N
-396 NYKELGLVGGVLRA
+396 NNKET
-410 EGKIVGF
+410 
-417 SIGERASNEDTF
+417 S
-429 IVHIEKAFADIQGAY
+429 
-444 PMINQQFV
+444 
-452 IHEMEDFKYVN
+452 
-463 REDDAGE
+463 
-470 EGLRKSKL
+470 
-478 SYRPVFMVD
+478 
-487 KGVLRLKSEVKN
+487 

>member
-260 QYHEMK
+260 QYHEIK
-266 YTGNKKKVLQY
+266 YTGNKKKVLVLNLLNKRISFFDFHKY
-277 FMDDCKEKKIPFVLH
+277 KTFNRNIKYIFNNITPISLIYEDEYETNIINEVYDYNTAREKAITKAKEKILEKYPNIKDITNIKIIKEEDKKNKISLNLFVTCL
-292 GVTHEMEEEFRE
+292 
-304 IFGDIYE
+304 
-311 IEYDRDISEYIY
+311 
-323 DREKLATLSGKK
+323 
-335 LHGKRNHI
+335 
-343 NRFKENHEWSYEPL
+343 
-357 SDENQLEVL
+357 
-366 AMLMEWK
+366 
-373 MQNCDPE
+373 E
-380 DIEKHDEICV
+380 DITEYQEV
-390 SKNCVI
+390 N
-396 NYKELGLVGGVLRA
+396 NNKET
-410 EGKIVGF
+410 
-417 SIGERASNEDTF
+417 S
-429 IVHIEKAFADIQGAY
+429 
-444 PMINQQFV
+444 
-452 IHEMEDFKYVN
+452 
-463 REDDAGE
+463 
-470 EGLRKSKL
+470 
-478 SYRPVFMVD
+478 
-487 KGVLRLKSEVKN
+487 

>member
-11 SSIKIKVTGR
+11 SSTKIKVTGR

-62 LKTIYNIKIVRYYGK
+62 LKTIYNIKIIRYYGK

-101 YTLSNVI
+101 YTLSNII

-138 VKNYQEIEKIKNKI
+138 VKNYQEI
-152 LEENKDTLEWLE
+152 EENKDTLEWLE

-260 QYHEMK
+260 QYHEIK
-266 YTGNKKKVLQY
+266 YTGNKKKVL
-277 FMDDCKEKKIPFVLH
+277 VLNLLNKRISFFDFH
-292 GVTHEMEEEFRE
+292 KYKTFNRNIKY
-304 IFGDIYE
+304 IFNNNITPISLIYE
-311 IEYDRDISEYIY
+311 DEYETNIINEVY
-323 DREKLATLSGKK
+323 DYNTAREKAITKAKDKILE
-335 LHGKRNHI
+335 
-343 NRFKENHEWSYEPL
+343 KENELVESLTQKYPNIKNITNIKIIKEEDKKNKISL
-357 SDENQLEVL
+357 NLFVTCL
-366 AMLMEWK
+366 
-373 MQNCDPE
+373 E
-380 DIEKHDEICV
+380 DITEYQEVD
-390 SKNCVI
+390 N
-396 NYKELGLVGGVLRA
+396 NKET
-410 EGKIVGF
+410 
-417 SIGERASNEDTF
+417 S
-429 IVHIEKAFADIQGAY
+429 
-444 PMINQQFV
+444 
-452 IHEMEDFKYVN
+452 
-463 REDDAGE
+463 
-470 EGLRKSKL
+470 
-478 SYRPVFMVD
+478 
-487 KGVLRLKSEVKN
+487 

>member
-260 QYHEMK
+260 QYHEIK
-266 YTGNKKKVLQY
+266 YTGNKKKVLVLNLLNKRISFFDFY
-277 FMDDCKEKKIPFVLH
+277 KYKTFNRNIKYIFNNNITPISLIYEDEYETNIINEVYDYNTAREKAITKAKEKILEKYPNIKDITNIKIINEEDKKNKISLNLFVTCL
-292 GVTHEMEEEFRE
+292 E
-304 IFGDIYE
+304 DIT
-311 IEYDRDISEYIY
+311 EYQEVD
-323 DREKLATLSGKK
+323 
-335 LHGKRNHI
+335 N
-343 NRFKENHEWSYEPL
+343 NKEN
-357 SDENQLEVL
+357 
-366 AMLMEWK
+366 
-373 MQNCDPE
+373 
-380 DIEKHDEICV
+380 
-390 SKNCVI
+390 
-396 NYKELGLVGGVLRA
+396 
-410 EGKIVGF
+410 
-417 SIGERASNEDTF
+417 T
-429 IVHIEKAFADIQGAY
+429 
-444 PMINQQFV
+444 
-452 IHEMEDFKYVN
+452 
-463 REDDAGE
+463 
-470 EGLRKSKL
+470 
-478 SYRPVFMVD
+478 
-487 KGVLRLKSEVKN
+487 

>member
-11 SSIKIKVTGR
+11 SSIKIKVIGR

-62 LKTIYNIKIVRYYGK
+62 LKTIYNIKIIRYYGK

-101 YTLSNVI
+101 YTLSNII
-108 FKVEV
+108 FKIEV
-113 IHSNKNIIKL
+113 IHSNNNIIKL

-138 VKNYQEIEKIKNKI
+138 VKNYQEIEKIKKKI

-206 ESGEKIRSINT
+206 ESGEKVRSINT

-232 PNNEKISKTASGKVQ
+232 PNNEKIPKTASGKVQ

-260 QYHEMK
+260 QYHEIK
-266 YTGNKKKVLQY
+266 YTGNKKKVLVLNLLNKRISFFDFHKY
-277 FMDDCKEKKIPFVLH
+277 KTFNRNIKYIFNNNITPISLIYEDEYETNIINEVYDYNTAREKAITKAKEKILEKYPNIKDITDIKIIKEEDKKNKISLNLFVTCL
-292 GVTHEMEEEFRE
+292 
-304 IFGDIYE
+304 
-311 IEYDRDISEYIY
+311 
-323 DREKLATLSGKK
+323 
-335 LHGKRNHI
+335 
-343 NRFKENHEWSYEPL
+343 
-357 SDENQLEVL
+357 
-366 AMLMEWK
+366 
-373 MQNCDPE
+373 E
-380 DIEKHDEICV
+380 DITE
-390 SKNCVI
+390 
-396 NYKELGLVGGVLRA
+396 YKE
-410 EGKIVGF
+410 
-417 SIGERASNEDTF
+417 
-429 IVHIEKAFADIQGAY
+429 
-444 PMINQQFV
+444 
-452 IHEMEDFKYVN
+452 VN
-463 REDDAGE
+463 NNKET
-470 EGLRKSKL
+470 S
-478 SYRPVFMVD
+478 
-487 KGVLRLKSEVKN
+487 

>member
-217 YVKKGDIIIS
+217 YVKKGDII
-227 SDITL
+227 

-260 QYHEMK
+260 QYHEIK
-266 YTGNKKKVLQY
+266 YTGNKKKVLVLNLLNKRISFFDFHKY
-277 FMDDCKEKKIPFVLH
+277 KTFNRNIKYIFNNNITPISLIYEDEYETNIINEVYDYNTAREKAITKAKEKILEKYPNIKDITNIKIIKEEDKKNKISLNLFVTCL
-292 GVTHEMEEEFRE
+292 
-304 IFGDIYE
+304 
-311 IEYDRDISEYIY
+311 
-323 DREKLATLSGKK
+323 
-335 LHGKRNHI
+335 
-343 NRFKENHEWSYEPL
+343 
-357 SDENQLEVL
+357 
-366 AMLMEWK
+366 
-373 MQNCDPE
+373 E
-380 DIEKHDEICV
+380 DITEYQEV
-390 SKNCVI
+390 N
-396 NYKELGLVGGVLRA
+396 NNKET
-410 EGKIVGF
+410 
-417 SIGERASNEDTF
+417 S
-429 IVHIEKAFADIQGAY
+429 
-444 PMINQQFV
+444 
-452 IHEMEDFKYVN
+452 
-463 REDDAGE
+463 
-470 EGLRKSKL
+470 
-478 SYRPVFMVD
+478 
-487 KGVLRLKSEVKN
+487 

>member
-62 LKTIYNIKIVRYYGK
+62 LKTIYNIKIIRYYGK

-101 YTLSNVI
+101 YTLSNII

-260 QYHEMK
+260 QYHEIK
-266 YTGNKKKVLQY
+266 YTGNKKKVLVLNLLNKRISFFDFHKY
-277 FMDDCKEKKIPFVLH
+277 KTFNRNIKYIFNNNITPISLIYEDEYETNIINEVYDYNTAREKAITKAKEKILEKYPNIKDITNIKIIKEEDKKNKISLNLFVTCL
-292 GVTHEMEEEFRE
+292 E
-304 IFGDIYE
+304 DIT
-311 IEYDRDISEYIY
+311 EYQEV
-323 DREKLATLSGKK
+323 
-335 LHGKRNHI
+335 N
-343 NRFKENHEWSYEPL
+343 NNKEN
-357 SDENQLEVL
+357 
-366 AMLMEWK
+366 
-373 MQNCDPE
+373 
-380 DIEKHDEICV
+380 
-390 SKNCVI
+390 
-396 NYKELGLVGGVLRA
+396 
-410 EGKIVGF
+410 
-417 SIGERASNEDTF
+417 T
-429 IVHIEKAFADIQGAY
+429 
-444 PMINQQFV
+444 
-452 IHEMEDFKYVN
+452 
-463 REDDAGE
+463 
-470 EGLRKSKL
+470 
-478 SYRPVFMVD
+478 
-487 KGVLRLKSEVKN
+487 